1 MYCIDLYWENIENA
15 FRRLRG
21 IPGGEHALWMLR
33 ALGRH
38 CQLRLEAQ
46 EKGPNG
52 TGPDSSV
59 KWVKW
64 VKYVVKDLY
73 HSLPFFTILLSLPGG
88 FLQTLTRMWKDV
100 ERLGI
105 QIFNGLQVWL
115 CLCCFDLCLC
125 LYFAILAEMEFIE
138 KNVKLNELR
147 TGIPMSTKALFARL
161 FWTFWN
167 ILEPF
172 LEKSFI
178 KGEVQHSLTQFSAPR
193 LWQGSC

>member
-88 FLQTLTRMWKDV
+88 FLQTLTRMWKDWGWSKSSMASKCGCV
-100 ERLGI
+100 FAVLT
-105 QIFNGLQVWL
+105 FV
-115 CLCCFDLCLC
+115 CTC

>member
-1 MYCIDLYWENIENA
+1 MYCIDVYWENIENA

-33 ALGRH
+33 VLGRH

-64 VKYVVKDLY
+64 VTYFVKYFVKDLY
-73 HSLPFFTILLSLPGG
+73 HSSIHHSLIFTWRLPANTDSN
-88 FLQTLTRMWKDV
+88 V